1 MPRLMRCCHYCFRD
15 KESKKLL
22 KEMEKR
28 AAAEAAAVSQGD
40 NNARGSPSMLSAAP
54 TTELKLG
61 SQSKH
66 TAVSFGFGSI
76 KKRPNLGRGRGLGT

>member
-1 MPRLMRCCHYCFRD
+1 M
-15 KESKKLL
+15 

-40 NNARGSPSMLSAAP
+40 NARGTMSTLSAAAP

-61 SQSKH
+61 SQNKR
-66 TAVSFGFGSI
+66 TAVSFGFGAI
-76 KKRPNLGRGRGLGT
+76 KKRPNLGRGRGFGT